1 VPIDGQLLLSGAT
14 TTAAAWIEPAL
25 QKAAQRK
32 AATVA
37 SVAPLDTDPGGEKR
51 YYSVS
56 IELAQ
61 ANTQLERMRGLLG

>member
-1 VPIDGQLLLSGAT
+1 MPIDGQMLLARAT

-51 YYSVS
+51 CASVS

-61 ANTQLERMRGLLG
+61 ADTQLERMRGPLG

>member
-1 VPIDGQLLLSGAT
+1 MPIDGQMLLARAT

-32 AATVA
+32 AAAVA

-51 YYSVS
+51 YDSVS

-61 ANTQLERMRGLLG
+61 ANTQLERMRGPLG